1 MLNTTVPV
9 TIPARML
16 NEYTYCPRLA
26 YLEWVQGEW
35 ADSADTIDGEFVHRN
50 ADREDRRALPTPA
63 ESSEPISIHTRSLH
77 LENQTLGLVAVVDIL
92 EVEGN
97 IVTPVDYKRG
107 ATPKTPEGAWEPDRV
122 QVCAQ
127 ALLLEAAGYT
137 CHSAVIYYAASRQ
150 RVTIEIDDALK
161 QHTKNLLAEFRQV
174 AESGTI
180 PAPLIDSPKCPRCS
194 LVTICL
200 PDETNLLQ
208 LGIPEQTEE
217 ASSPLSTN
225 QKPQLSQATPKN
237 HVRALLAP
245 NDDARPLYVTHAGA
259 KVGKSADRLVI
270 EF

>member
-97 IVTPVDYKRG
+97 IVTLLTTNAEQHRKR
-107 ATPKTPEGAWEPDRV
+107 PKEHGNPT
-122 QVCAQ
+122 
-127 ALLLEAAGYT
+127 
-137 CHSAVIYYAASRQ
+137 
-150 RVTIEIDDALK
+150 
-161 QHTKNLLAEFRQV
+161 
-174 AESGTI
+174 ES
-180 PAPLIDSPKCPRCS
+180 
-194 LVTICL
+194 
-200 PDETNLLQ
+200 
-208 LGIPEQTEE
+208 
-217 ASSPLSTN
+217 
-225 QKPQLSQATPKN
+225 
-237 HVRALLAP
+237 
-245 NDDARPLYVTHAGA
+245 
-259 KVGKSADRLVI
+259 KSAHKHYCSKLPGIHAIVQSSTMQLRDN
-270 EF
+270 E